1 MKTNQHP
8 RNDEA
13 QRGTGSRP
21 AVEGQ
26 STELFNLMET
36 SLYTAVISDALDAA
50 GHRQQV
56 LRHNVRPLYPAA
68 IVAGRAM
75 TVQCVDVYEIPDEP
89 YQMEIAAVDSLKPN
103 DVFVCS
109 TDASVRNCIW
119 GELLSTAARA
129 RGARG
134 AVIDGFIRDARQI
147 TAMQFPVFMTGLSPV
162 DSNGRGEVI
171 AYNTPIECGGV
182 PVFPG
187 DIVFGDIDGVVVIPQ
202 AVEAEVISAALEKV
216 SGENRTRD
224 ALRSGATLREVYDK
238 YGIL

>member
-1 MKTNQHP
+1 MKTNQHSC
-8 RNDEA
+8 ND
-13 QRGTGSRP
+13 
-21 AVEGQ
+21 
-26 STELFNLMET
+26 TELFDLMET
-36 SLYTAVISDALDAA
+36 QLYAAVISDALDAA
-50 GHRQQV
+50 GYRQQV
-56 LRHNVRPLYPAA
+56 LSHNVSPLYPAA
-68 IVAGRAM
+68 IVVGRAM
-75 TVQCVDVYEIPDEP
+75 PVQCVDVYEIPDEP

-109 TDASVRNCIW
+109 TDGSIRNCIW
-119 GELLSTAARA
+119 GELLSTAART

-171 AYNTPIECGGV
+171 AYNIPLKCGGV
-182 PVFPG
+182 QVNPG

-202 AVEAEVISAALEKV
+202 AVEAEVIRVALEKV

-224 ALRSGATLREVYDK
+224 AIRNGATLREVYEK